1 MTSFTDCYQS
11 CKATGGSAIRCLRTC
26 MTTKPVPKPTST
38 KALLHAQTGC
48 ATRDIKVGD
57 TSFDPIPLQ
66 DMQTFLEIDKTD
78 LIEYKKDIFDCEN
91 FALRLHANAH
101 DYFARKG
108 LNADFGE
115 LWGPVQLGS
124 KVVAHG
130 INCFRTP
137 GNFYHLIEP
146 QDDGIHTIREYLRGV
161 PYWIVIS

>member
-1 MTSFTDCYQS
+1 MSAFMECYKRH
-11 CKATGGSAIRCLRTC
+11 KAKGHSAIDSLRACTKR
-26 MTTKPVPKPTST
+26 KPVPPFAST

-48 ATRDIKVGD
+48 ANRDIKVGD
-57 TSFDPIPLQ
+57 AKFDPISMR

-115 LWGPVQLGS
+115 LWGPTTIG
-124 KVVAHG
+124 AHA

-137 GNFYHLIEP
+137 ANVYYLIEP
-146 QDDGIHTIREYLRGV
+146 QNDKIFTVREYLRGA
-161 PYWIVIS
+161 PFWIVIS